1 MAVTK
6 EDIFKAVSTVN
17 DPEVG
22 FNLVEMGLIYDATF
36 EEDTKTAKVVMTLS
50 TKACPLHQMIV
61 QWVEEAVLREL
72 PEVDVADVE
81 VVWEPAWNITMATD
95 EVKRKLSGLE

>member
-81 VVWEPAWNITMATD
+81 VVWEPAWNISMATD
-95 EVKRKLSGLE
+95 EVKRKLSGLD

>member
-1 MAVTK
+1 MYTK
-6 EDIFKAVSTVN
+6 EEIFKAVSTVK

-22 FNLVEMGLIYDATF
+22 FNLVEMGLIYDGICN
-36 EEDTKTAKVVMTLS
+36 EEGDVKVIMTLS

-72 PEVDVADVE
+72 PNAQNAEAE
-81 VVWEPAWNITMATD
+81 VVWEPAWNITMAD
-95 EVKRKLSGLE
+95 EHVMKALSGN